1 MKKLIIFG
9 AGGHCNS
16 CIDIILREKKY
27 KIDFIVDD
35 NKNDFKKFN
44 IEIKNLIYF
53 KENFKKTHNL
63 FVGIG
68 LIKNAIKRLNLI
80 KKLEKYNL
88 NFGKILSPNSVISKS
103 SSIFTGTIVMHNCVI
118 NSNVTIKQHSIIN
131 TSSVI
136 EHDVIVGKNSQIS
149 TGAIIN
155 GGSKVGD
162 NTFIGSG
169 TIVHQNIEIGN
180 NCLIGAGKV
189 IKRNLP
195 SNSIIK

>member
-16 CIDIILREKKY
+16 CIDVILSEKKY
-27 KIDFIVDD
+27 KIDFITDD
-35 NKNDFKKFN
+35 KNKDLKKFN
-44 IEIKNLIYF
+44 INIKNLTYF
-53 KENFKKTHNL
+53 GENFKKTHSL
-63 FVGIG
+63 FVGVG

-88 NFGKILSPNSVISKS
+88 DFAKILSPYSAISKY
-103 SSIFTGTIVMHNCVI
+103 SSISNGTIVMHNCAI
-118 NSNVTIKQHSIIN
+118 NSNVTIMQHSIIN

-136 EHDVIVGKNSQIS
+136 EHDVVIGKNSHIS

-169 TIVHQNIEIGN
+169 AIVHQNISIGN

-189 IKRNLP
+189 VNRNLP
-195 SNSIIK
+195 SDSIIK